1 MLENRDRSDE
11 PRLIRALE
19 ETRKELDFKNK
30 TVEEQRKVI
39 RFLDDKLSGFER

>member
-39 RFLDDKLSGFER
+39 RIAVGRLLASAS